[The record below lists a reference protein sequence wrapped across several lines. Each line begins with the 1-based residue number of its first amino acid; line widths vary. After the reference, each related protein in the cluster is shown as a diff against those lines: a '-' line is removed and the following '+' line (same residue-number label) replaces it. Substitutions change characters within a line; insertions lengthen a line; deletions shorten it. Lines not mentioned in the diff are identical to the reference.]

1 MNQNLVEHVYQNKPF
16 QVSLDDNF
24 NYSVYNFYHHSCL
37 KLFMHIKTYGRNDL
51 ILIPNQDGLN
61 MSFVH

>member
-1 MNQNLVEHVYQNKPF
+1 MNQNLVEHVYQNKPS

-24 NYSVYNFYHHSCL
+24 NYSVYSFYHHSCL
-37 KLFMHIKTYGRNDL
+37 ILFMHIKTYGRNDL